1 MGECVDERRGAGR
14 GPERAGHLGLEEE
27 EGWSKREVA
36 REKTQQPK
44 EEGVESK
51 RDGSR
56 KTRMLKHLWDLAV
69 SGDWTS
75 VVAGT
80 WRQADFGGSQSS

>member
-1 MGECVDERRGAGR
+1 MEARGGVPAAKG
-14 GPERAGHLGLEEE
+14 GGI
-27 EGWSKREVA
+27 EG
-36 REKTQQPK
+36 
-44 EEGVESK
+44 K

-75 VVAGT
+75 VVAVT

>member
-1 MGECVDERRGAGR
+1 MEARGEDPAAKGG
-14 GPERAGHLGLEEE
+14 
-27 EGWSKREVA
+27 
-36 REKTQQPK
+36 
-44 EEGVESK
+44 GVESE

-75 VVAGT
+75 VVAVT